1 MTTLEP
7 SNLALFWVGV
17 IAVAILVYVI
27 LDGFDLEVT
36 ATGARLANG
45 TFIPAELIVWA
56 AGVKSPDILTKLDG
70 LETNRAGQ
78 LVVFH
83 RYRPRATRTFLP
95 SVTAPPTLGP
105 VKRARPSLRVRK
117 LRTSRPRIWHGN

>member
-70 LETNRAGQ
+70 LETNRASQ
-78 LVVFH
+78 LVVLPPLQTTRDPNIFAIGDCAA
-83 RYRPRATRTFLP
+83 YPWAGQAGKTEPPRA
-95 SVTAPPTLGP
+95 
-105 VKRARPSLRVRK
+105 
-117 LRTSRPRIWHGN
+117 